1 MIMEN
6 NIYEEMQVPVWDD
19 YIPDVDHQAD
29 FQPDDIVQQ
38 ITSFDEMV
46 AQEAIQMPQIPT
58 QQAAA
63 DAPAPLEGEEKAV
76 VLYNQV
82 IAHAVYIKSEIDG
95 IWYLRD
101 TLNNSPEIRI
111 KRMENGISIKNQT
124 KASKQEG
131 NHGLFHLKR
140 A

>member
-1 MIMEN
+1 M
-6 NIYEEMQVPVWDD
+6 VWNQRS
-19 YIPDVDHQAD
+19 IGTLIAV
-29 FQPDDIVQQ
+29 IV
-38 ITSFDEMV
+38 
-46 AQEAIQMPQIPT
+46 
-58 QQAAA
+58 
-63 DAPAPLEGEEKAV
+63 LLLLCAV
-76 VLYNQV
+76 
-82 IAHAVYIKSEIDG
+82 K
-95 IWYLRD
+95 D